1 MSTVIMMCGVSGSG
15 KTTYAKQKEKEGF
28 IRLSIDEEMWNKYGQ
43 RGVDYPYSEYD
54 ELSEKVELSLQ
65 NRLLELI
72 SKNKNI
78 VLDFSFW
85 NRDDRNFYKKIITE
99 SGAKVKLIYLKANKD
114 LLKKRLA
121 KRNLNLNANS
131 PFIISDKIL
140 NDYFDG
146 FQEPIDEG
154 ETVIIQNEF

>member
-1 MSTVIMMCGVSGSG
+1 M
-15 KTTYAKQKEKEGF
+15 QK
-28 IRLSIDEEMWNKYGQ
+28 LN
-43 RGVDYPYSEYD
+43 
-54 ELSEKVELSLQ
+54 
-65 NRLLELI
+65 
-72 SKNKNI
+72 
-78 VLDFSFW
+78 
-85 NRDDRNFYKKIITE
+85 
-99 SGAKVKLIYLKANKD
+99 LIYLKANKD